1 MDLELTHPNLCFRG
15 KPKIQEEGEEWQEGH
30 IPPWS
35 WQAPQ
40 GSQGCWGWC
49 GCWLG
54 PCISAAWWW
63 WSQRLWSQWFWG
75 WILFQTCPIP
85 YVFAKRF
92 THCFQMKLFSA
103 TGEIFYNS
111 LCRGATV
118 DTASRE
124 SLRKHDL
131 LAILWAHTATP
142 WSEVIARIEVSM
154 DQKDF
159 CCVLLIR
166 FMVRK
171 EMIPTMIDRRDET
184 ITENN

>member
-1 MDLELTHPNLCFRG
+1 MDLELTHPDLCFRG

-63 WSQRLWSQWFWG
+63 WWSQRPWSQWFWG

-142 WSEVIARIEVSM
+142 WSEVMPGSRWAWTKKIFVV
-154 DQKDF
+154 F
-159 CCVLLIR
+159 C
-166 FMVRK
+166 
-171 EMIPTMIDRRDET
+171 
-184 ITENN
+184 